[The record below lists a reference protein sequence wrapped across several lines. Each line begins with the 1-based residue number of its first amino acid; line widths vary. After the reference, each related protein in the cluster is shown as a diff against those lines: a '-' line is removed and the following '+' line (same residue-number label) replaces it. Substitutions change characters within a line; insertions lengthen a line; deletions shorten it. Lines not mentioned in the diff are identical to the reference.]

1 MACCTCDLPSN
12 LFEGIKPDNED
23 WLLTYFIFY
32 DILEHGNWELKFGWT
47 VRQTSNHVY
56 QQSKFSNNT
65 NFTFWNSTHPQDQCI
80 SLWIS
85 MKTFDDIF
93 TAFHW
98 LVQAA
103 GDTFVHF
110 TALLSDGPVPQ
121 NSSCDNLT
129 NWQTG
134 IFLVTISNNFYP
146 PRGYWDGCHSP
157 YQLVT
162 HPQLLGL

>member
-1 MACCTCDLPSN
+1 MACCTCDLPSI

-65 NFTFWNSTHPQDQCI
+65 NFKFWNSTHPQDQCI

-103 GDTFVHF
+103 VVIHLYILQLCYQMGQCHK
-110 TALLSDGPVPQ
+110 TAAV
-121 NSSCDNLT
+121 T
-129 NWQTG
+129 IWQTDKQEY
-134 IFLVTISNNFYP
+134 FLSLCQIISIHHAVEM
-146 PRGYWDGCHSP
+146 DVS
-157 YQLVT
+157 
-162 HPQLLGL
+162 